1 MRQLVKHFFEF
12 GDFQIDVNNQ
22 LLLRA
27 GEVVALNPKT
37 FDLLLAL
44 IFKQGDVATK
54 DELLKTVW
62 KDTVVEEA
70 NLSHH
75 VHMLRRALE
84 EDTNGHRYIET
95 IPKRGYRFVAAVRE
109 VENGHGAGNN
119 SAAPS
124 AAGQGE
130 GLTTVSSEVQSHKQ
144 DSEALTAEGKHSLE
158 DIPVE
163 NQGDPH
169 PLQPSV
175 VSSSV
180 GLNDERLSSK
190 ASEVGNLDLKIGPTG
205 TLPKPEYLLSKWAV
219 SWRMGAVF
227 LVMIALLLG
236 IVSFLIRPRQEQ
248 NVDTR
253 NQPRG
258 VPFTTLP
265 GMENQPAFSPDG
277 NQVAFCWN
285 GEKEDNLDVYVKL
298 VGTHSM
304 LRLTTH
310 PSQDTSPAWSPDG
323 RFIAFHRNT
332 GEESGFYLVPALGG
346 MERKVAAAF
355 PARAHF
361 RGHSLDWTPDGKF
374 LVVVDRESEATPFNI
389 SVVSIETGKKRR
401 LFCPSE
407 PSTGVMA
414 LAVSPD
420 GQSVAF
426 SQIIW
431 HQAERGI
438 NQSELYTVSIL
449 GGEPKRLTF
458 DRSFVSGMGW
468 SPDGRQIVFASQRG
482 ESSGLIAPLSL
493 WRMSVYGGQ
502 PERLSVASQYG
513 CYPSN
518 PMISRDGSRLVCE
531 QRDIWSSDIWRAPGP
546 HASGDAILP
555 AKFIASTWPE
565 SNAQFSPNGKR
576 IAYKGGGSGNHEI
589 WVCDEQGQA
598 CAQLTSMAPKFAQ
611 NPRWSPDGSEITF
624 DTGDGNIY
632 VVRSDGGSPRA
643 LTTAGSHAV
652 LPSWSRD
659 GQWVY
664 YASNRE
670 GEWQIWKSPAAGG
683 QAVQVTQHGG
693 FEAFESLDGGF
704 LYYTKP
710 IGLIWAFGLSS
721 IWRIPVAGGE
731 ETLVVERTSVGYWGL
746 LNDGLCYLDPSGDLP
761 FSIQYLNF
769 ATGHNTRI
777 GSIDKE
783 PIWNY
788 SNFAVSPDGR
798 WILYTKRPREERDLM
813 LVENFR

>member
-1 MRQLVKHFFEF
+1 MRQLVKHFYEF
-12 GDFQIDVNNQ
+12 GDFQIDVKNQ

-44 IFKQGDVATK
+44 ILKQGDVATK

-75 VHMLRRALE
+75 VHLLRRVLE
-84 EDTNGHRYIET
+84 EDNNGQRYIET
-95 IPKRGYRFVAAVRE
+95 IPKRGYRFVAPVRE
-109 VENGHGAGNN
+109 VGNGATNN
-119 SAAPS
+119 ASEPS
-124 AAGQGE
+124 AARQAE
-130 GLTTVSSEVQSHKQ
+130 GLKTGDSETQSQRQ
-144 DSEALTAEGKHSLE
+144 DSWASSVEGQRSHE
-158 DIPVE
+158 EIPVE
-163 NQGDPH
+163 IQGDPH
-169 PLQPSV
+169 PLQPSIAARG
-175 VSSSV
+175 V
-180 GLNDERLSSK
+180 GLEDESLSGK
-190 ASEVGNLDLKIGPTG
+190 GSEPRNLNLEIDPARAPT
-205 TLPKPEYLLSKWAV
+205 KPGHLTSKWTV
-219 SWRMGAVF
+219 SRRTRAGF
-227 LVMIALLLG
+227 FVMIALVLG
-236 IVSFLIRPRQEQ
+236 VLFFFIKRPPQQESAD
-248 NVDTR
+248 NR
-253 NQPRG
+253 PQPRS
-258 VPFTTLP
+258 VPFTSLP

-277 NQVAFCWN
+277 KQVAFCWN
-285 GEKEDNLDVYVKL
+285 GDKEDNIDVYIKL
-298 VGTHSM
+298 IGTDAM

-310 PSQDTSPAWSPDG
+310 PAQDTSPAWSPDG
-323 RFIAFHRNT
+323 RYIAFRRNT
-332 GEESGFYLVPALGG
+332 SEESGFYLVPALGG
-346 MERKVAAAF
+346 VERKVAAAF

-374 LVVVDRESEATPFNI
+374 LVVVDRESEETPFNI

-401 LFCPSE
+401 LLSPSA

-431 HQAERGI
+431 HQTERGI
-438 NQSELYTVSIL
+438 NQSELYTVSTM

-458 DRSFVSGMGW
+458 DSSFVSGMGW
-468 SPDGRQIVFASQRG
+468 SPDGREIVFASQRG

-493 WRMSVYGGQ
+493 WRISVSGGQ

-531 QRDIWSSDIWRAPGP
+531 QRDIWSTDIWRAPGP
-546 HASGDAILP
+546 HASGDAIVP

-565 SNAQFSPNGKR
+565 NNAQFSPDGKR
-576 IAYKGGGSGNHEI
+576 IAYSGGTTGSFEI
-589 WVCDEQGQA
+589 WVCNEQGQA
-598 CAQLTSMAPKFAQ
+598 CAQLTSMAPRIAQ
-611 NPRWSPDGSEITF
+611 NPRWSPDGSEVAF
-624 DTGDGNIY
+624 DSGDGIY

-643 LTTAGSHAV
+643 LTVERSNEA

-659 GQWVY
+659 GQWIY
-664 YASNRE
+664 YGSNRE

-683 QAVQVTQHGG
+683 EAVQVTQHGG
-693 FEAFESLDGGF
+693 FEAFESLDGRY

-721 IWRIPVAGGE
+721 IWRRPVAGGE
-731 ETLVVERTSVGYWGL
+731 ETRVVDRTSAGYWGL

-761 FSIQYLNF
+761 FSIQYLDF
-769 ATGHNTRI
+769 ATGQKTRV

-783 PIWNY
+783 PIWNT
-788 SNFAVSPDGR
+788 SHFSVSPDGR

-813 LVENFR
+813 LVENFQ